1 MTISQVKWASV
12 LCLQKKQLAAAPLS
26 FEESVYD
33 KAVDLALGRLSEA
46 DSPFFSHNC
55 YRHAK
60 THVSRTSPHSSLFE
74 EFDDSKALDLNTFE
88 DRVYLEEI
96 LSLKL
101 SSSGI
106 LEDHLLQNCLGYTCQ
121 ETASASGRSVE
132 SVKKARQRATYQL
145 RLKLNN

>member
-12 LCLQKKQLAAAPLS
+12 LCLQKKQLAATPFS

-33 KAVDLALGRLSEA
+33 KAVDLALGRLSNP

-60 THVSRTSPHSSLFE
+60 THVSRASPQSSLFE
-74 EFDDSKALDLNTFE
+74 EFDDSKTSDLKTCE
-88 DRVYLEEI
+88 DNAYLEEI

-106 LEDHLLQNCLGYTCQ
+106 LEDHLLQSFLGYTCQ
-121 ETASASGRSVE
+121 ETAIARGRSVE

-145 RLKLNN
+145 RLKLND